1 MLGIENLY
9 FNVLLCVFLEYFGFG
24 LTFRKGPFQRS
35 SGGEAFLSGL
45 SEERQVHWLCK
56 LRLCMAS
63 TRKSTEPQSH
73 TKKI

>member
-1 MLGIENLY
+1 MC
-9 FNVLLCVFLEYFGFG
+9 LLCVFLEYFGFG
-24 LTFRKGPFQRS
+24 EVSGKVPS
-35 SGGEAFLSGL
+35 NAGGEAFLSGL

-73 TKKI
+73 IKKI